1 MRKIGMRVLVAA
13 IIAASIMFASCK
25 YDTEPEDSKK
35 NEETGTKLTIVWD
48 NWASYNDIL
57 SKTNGIKKV
66 FISTMI
72 YGTQTLPNTLEE
84 LPEIYKEGQF
94 DSMNLDKYETEY
106 KAKLGIG
113 DKYFAEKTTYELD
126 TAKRYMNDEAE
137 TTVYVCYFK
146 YYSDKDYK
154 NEVVS
159 VDVADEDVTLY
170 AYAFYETKNFSTL
183 INEARL
189 KQ

>member
-1 MRKIGMRVLVAA
+1 MRKIGMRVLAVLAFT
-13 IIAASIMFASCK
+13 ASIMFASCK

-35 NEETGTKLTIVWD
+35 NEETGTKISIVWD

-66 FISTMI
+66 FISTML
-72 YGTQTLPNTLEE
+72 YGTHTLPSAPEE
-84 LPEIYKEGQF
+84 LPEIYREGQF
-94 DSMNLDKYETEY
+94 DSISLDKYETEY

-113 DKYFAEKTTYELD
+113 DKYFVADTTYKLD
-126 TAKRYMNDEAE
+126 IAKRYINDEAE

-146 YYSDKDYK
+146 YYSGKDYK
-154 NEVVS
+154 NEVTS
-159 VDVADEDVTLY
+159 VDVANEDLTVY